1 MWDDR
6 YGTGDYLFGTEPSRF
21 LKHNADLLQVGDRA
35 LAIADGEGRNSVFM
49 AGKGLR
55 VTAMD
60 SSAVGMEKARRLAA
74 ERGVEVDFRLADLQD
89 WDWEATR
96 YDVIAAI
103 FIQFADPAFR
113 AEIFDGLERALM
125 PGGLLMLHG
134 YTPKQIEHGTG
145 GPPVPELLYTR
156 DMLADRFGDWDIVR
170 LEEYEAELHEGRGHS
185 GMSALIDLIAR
196 RPIFDCRC
204 RGTSRAR
211 NGATERGA
219 E

>member
-6 YGTGDYLFGTEPSRF
+6 YGTRDYLFGTEPSRF
-21 LKHNADLLQVGDRA
+21 LKHNADLLQVGDKA
-35 LAIADGEGRNSVFM
+35 LAVADGEGRNSVFM

-60 SSAVGMEKARRLAA
+60 SSAVGLEKARRLAA

-103 FIQFADPAFR
+103 FIQFANPAFR
-113 AEIFDGLERALM
+113 AEIFDGMERALM

-145 GPPVPELLYTR
+145 GPPVPEQLYTS
-156 DMLADRFGDWDIVR
+156 DMLAHRFGDWDIVR
-170 LEEYEAELHEGRGHS
+170 LEEYEVELHEGKGHS

-196 RPIFDCRC
+196 RPKWDCRC
-204 RGTSRAR
+204 HGTIRAR
-211 NGATERGA
+211 KRAVDRRA

>member
-1 MWDDR
+1 MWDEK
-6 YGTGDYLFGTEPSRF
+6 YGIKDYLYGTEPSRF
-21 LKHNADLLQVGDRA
+21 LKHNSDVLQVGDKA

-49 AGKGLR
+49 AEKGLQ

-89 WDWEATR
+89 WDWEANQ
-96 YDVIAAI
+96 YDVVAAI

-113 AEIFDGLERALM
+113 AEIFDGMERALM
-125 PGGLLMLHG
+125 PGSLLMLHG
-134 YTPKQIEHGTG
+134 YTPKQIEYGTG

-156 DMLADRFGDWDIVR
+156 DMLTDRFGDWDIVR
-170 LEEYEAELHEGRGHS
+170 LEEYETELHEGPGHS

-196 RPIFDCRC
+196 RPIRNCRF

-211 NGATERGA
+211 ESATDRRA